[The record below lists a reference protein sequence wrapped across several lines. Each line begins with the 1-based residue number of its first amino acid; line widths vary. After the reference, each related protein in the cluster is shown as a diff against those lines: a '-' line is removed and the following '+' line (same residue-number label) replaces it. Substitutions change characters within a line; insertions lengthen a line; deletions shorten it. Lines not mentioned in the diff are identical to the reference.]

1 MTQNLTNKGKAV
13 RPPVVCILGHVDHG
27 KSTLLDYI
35 RKTKLVEKE
44 AGGITQHIGA
54 YEVSAEKTDKKQIKI
69 TFIDTPG
76 HEAFGSVRSRGAS
89 VADIAILV
97 VSGEDGV
104 MPQTLDAFS
113 CIKGAKIPFIVAI
126 TKIDKPNADVERT
139 KQSLAEK
146 EIYLEG
152 YGGDIPWVALSGKTG
167 EGINELLELIG
178 IVAEMNE
185 IKEDENSKNIG
196 FVIES
201 HLDKNRGAVGSII
214 VKNGKLKQG
223 DVIISKDAFATVRL
237 MENDLGKSIKEAE
250 PSMPIRITGWSKV
263 PSVGEPIILCKNK
276 KEAEEIIS
284 KDEEKQ
290 RSNKKEKVVAT
301 DENNDNETK
310 INTIPCIIKADA
322 TSTLEA
328 IAHELKKIES
338 ERIKVK
344 IISEGVGDICEKD
357 AKLAHSTE
365 GTVIVGFNV
374 KIDNRAKTLAERDS
388 IIIKT
393 FDIIYKLSEWLEEEG
408 KNRTPKMKVEE
419 RTGSAKIQKCFS
431 KEKDRQ
437 VVGGK
442 VIEGEITSGA
452 EVKIMRRDS
461 EIGRGKIRELQKQK
475 QRTDSVSKDNEFG
488 TLIEA
493 KITIMPGDF
502 IECFKIVEK

>member
-1 MTQNLTNKGKAV
+1 MPENKENKNKV
-13 RPPVVCILGHVDHG
+13 TRPPVVCILGHVDHG

-35 RKTKLVEKE
+35 RKTKLTEKE

-54 YEVSAEKTDKKQIKI
+54 YEVIAEKPDKTPIKI

-76 HEAFGSVRSRGAS
+76 HEAFGAVRSRGAS

-126 TKIDKPNADVERT
+126 TKIDKPNADIERT

-152 YGGDIPWVALSGKTG
+152 YGGDVPWIGVSGKTG
-167 EGINELLELIG
+167 EGIKELLELIG
-178 IVAEMNE
+178 IVGEMNE
-185 IKEDENSKNIG
+185 ISEDKNSKISG

-201 HLDKNRGAVGSII
+201 HLDKNRGAVGTII
-214 VKNGKLKQG
+214 VKNGNLKQG
-223 DVIISKDAFATVRL
+223 DSIVSKDSFATVRL
-237 MENDLGKSIKEAE
+237 MENDLGKSIKEAS

-263 PSVGEPIILCKNK
+263 PKVGEPVIICKNK
-276 KEAEEIIS
+276 KEAEEIAKKS
-284 KDEEKQ
+284 EEKTLIKN
-290 RSNKKEKVVAT
+290 NKV
-301 DENNDNETK
+301 ETLEEEGQK
-310 INTIPCIIKADA
+310 TEFIPCIIKADA
-322 TSTLEA
+322 TSTIDA
-328 IAHELKKIES
+328 IQHELKKIES
-338 ERIKVK
+338 DKVKVK
-344 IISEGVGDICEKD
+344 IISESVGDICEKD
-357 AKLAHSTE
+357 AKMAESSS
-365 GTVIVGFNV
+365 GAVILGFNV
-374 KIDNRAKTLAERDS
+374 KIDSRAKTLAERDS
-388 IIIKT
+388 ITIKT
-393 FDIIYKLSEWLEEEG
+393 FDIIYKLSEWLEEEA
-408 KNRTPKMKVEE
+408 KNRTPKMKIEE
-419 RTGSAKIQKCFS
+419 KTGSAKIQKCFS

-442 VIEGEITSGA
+442 VFEGEITSGA

-475 QRTDSVSKDNEFG
+475 QRVDSVGKDNEFG

-502 IECFKIVEK
+502 IECFKIIEK